1 MAESSGVA
9 LLKAVDIWKRF
20 PGVVALSAVDFEL
33 EEGEIHGLV
42 GGNGAGKTTFLKI
55 LNGILRKDRGEIFL
69 RGERVEIRTPKEAR
83 NHGITL
89 VRQVPSLFP
98 NLRVIDNVLIT
109 QEKTK
114 SFMKIVNYLDERSM
128 ADYVTQ
134 IFEELEISLPLQARA
149 ARLTSSQCKFVEIA
163 RALALKPSVICFDE
177 PTSAM
182 TQSEA
187 AHFFKIAKELK
198 KQGKSIIYVSHR
210 IPEIFEICDRVTV
223 FRDGKKVRTMKIRE
237 VSKADVVEAMTGRK
251 IVKVA
256 KIDHEVST
264 ESVLEVKD
272 LVTEPKRIGEV
283 PLNNINFQVRRGEI
297 VAVAGVVGAGKT
309 ELAKA
314 LMGIIPWKSGELIID
329 GSKLRSSSPIKVIRQ
344 GVVYLPEDF
353 MREGLFPNWALCENI
368 SILSLDDMLKLFL
381 VDRRKEKIEV
391 GHQIK
396 ALNIRPPDLSFPALN
411 LSGGNKKKVI
421 LARGLLRKP
430 KLLILDELT
439 MGIDVASK
447 TELRVRIQ
455 ELAKTGMGI
464 LLLSSDFEDVLIADR
479 VIILREG
486 RIVAELKGSEINI
499 EKIAKYSTGVE
510 Q

>member
-1 MAESSGVA
+1 MMGMCDVV
-9 LLKAVDIWKRF
+9 LLKAVDVWKRF
-20 PGVVALSAVDFEL
+20 AGVVALSGIDFEL
-33 EEGEIHGLV
+33 KEGEIHGLV

-55 LNGILRKDRGEIFL
+55 LNGILRKDRGDIFL
-69 RGERVEIRTPKEAR
+69 RGKRVEIRTPKEAR
-83 NHGITL
+83 NYGITL

-98 NLRVIDNVLIT
+98 NLRVVDNVLIT

-114 SFMKIVNYLDERSM
+114 SFMKFLKFLDERSM
-128 ADYVTQ
+128 ENIVVQ
-134 IFEELEISLPLQARA
+134 IFEELGISLPLQAKA

-163 RALALKPSVICFDE
+163 RALVFKPSIICFDE

-187 AHFFKIAKELK
+187 AHFFKIVKKLK

-210 IPEIFEICDRVTV
+210 IPEVFEICDRVTV
-223 FRDGKKVRTMKIRE
+223 FRDGKKVCTMKIEE
-237 VSKADVVEAMTGRK
+237 VSKEDIVEAMTGRK
-251 IVKVA
+251 IVEVPR
-256 KIDHEVST
+256 IDHKVST
-264 ESVLEVKD
+264 KYVLKVKG
-272 LVTEPKRIGEV
+272 LSTEPKYIGEV
-283 PLNNINFQVRRGEI
+283 PLNNINFQVRCGEI
-297 VAVAGVVGAGKT
+297 VAVTGVVGAGKT

-314 LMGIIPWKSGELIID
+314 LMGIISWKSGELIIN
-329 GSKLRSSSPIKVIRQ
+329 GVKLKPSSPMEVIRQ

-353 MREGLFPNWALCENI
+353 MCEGLFPNWALCENI

-381 VDRRKEKIEV
+381 VDRRKEKVEV
-391 GHQIK
+391 EHQIK
-396 ALNIRPPDLSFPALN
+396 TLNIRPPDLSFPVLN
-411 LSGGNKKKVI
+411 LSGGNKKKVV

-447 TELRVRIQ
+447 MELRMKIQ
-455 ELAKTGMGI
+455 ELAKTGIGI
-464 LLLSSDFEDVLIADR
+464 LLLSSDFEDALIADK

-486 RIVAELKGSEINI
+486 RIVTELKNSEINI